1 MIFILLIKNTIIFP
15 FEMSEILESNVPE
28 PGEMEPSRSRS
39 RSRDRSGSAAA
50 QSKETLRP
58 ESGNNR
64 VVDPLLREL
73 NDDPRGG
80 GPRIRHKGAG
90 RNTESFDP
98 RSTLVRPS
106 MRIVVGSKTETFTKP
121 LKHDDVVVVPEFFCE
136 EGNWDLYYK
145 LVEEIR
151 ESNQEKGED
160 WVSWH
165 EGAHLIAKN
174 YESSPTF
181 KAIRDKIA
189 KYFNISNKSVG
200 TRLNWYRDSS
210 DWKPFH
216 HDSAAFNPQRAK
228 NQNITVGVS
237 FGSERELSF
246 LHAET
251 GQRVY
256 FPQVCVC
263 LCLCLNCCFNIN
275 ICICANSSSR
285 YHTCRP
291 MACSSALGVM

>member
-1 MIFILLIKNTIIFP
+1 
-15 FEMSEILESNVPE
+15 MSGQVEDSHQPE
-28 PGEMEPSRSRS
+28 PGEMETISSRSRS
-39 RSRDRSGSAAA
+39 RSRDRSGNGVDSA
-50 QSKETLRP
+50 EENRP
-58 ESGNNR
+58 SFPTKQCI
-64 VVDPLLREL
+64 DPLLREL
-73 NDDPRGG
+73 DDDPRRG
-80 GPRIRHKGAG
+80 GPRIKHKGGG

-106 MRIVVGSKTETFTKP
+106 MRIVVGPKSETFTKP
-121 LKHDDVVVVPEFFCE
+121 LKHDDVVVCPDFFCE
-136 EGNWDLYYK
+136 ESNWDMYYK

-151 ESNQEKGED
+151 GINEKQGED

-181 KAIRDKIA
+181 EMIREKIA
-189 KYFNISNKSVG
+189 RYFNIKIKSVG
-200 TRLNWYRDSS
+200 SRLNWYRDSS

-237 FGSERELSF
+237 FGAERELSF
-246 LHAET
+246 LHAES

-256 FPQVCVC
+256 FPQVCF
-263 LCLCLNCCFNIN
+263 LCCFVVQTSEEI
-275 ICICANSSSR
+275 AG
-285 YHTCRP
+285 
-291 MACSSALGVM
+291 L